1 MNDFDRQYER
11 GLIAEGLIAAWLKYR
26 GHAIMPAY
34 QIEQTTGKGPQ
45 LFSAEGEFVAPD
57 ILAFTHKGIH
67 WIEAKHKSVF
77 TWHRASGQWTTG
89 VDLRHYVDYLRVSWR
104 TKFPVWLMFY
114 HRESVPSEID
124 RRYDCPSECPTGLF
138 GGELFRLVGSESHRA
153 KHFDPTRTGMVGHG
167 RSGMVY
173 WSVDNLKLL
182 ATKDEINEAM
192 DASRRVA

>member
-11 GLIAEGLIAAWLKYR
+11 GLIAEGLIAAWLTHR

-34 QIEQTTGKGPQ
+34 QVEQQTGKGPQ
-45 LFSAEGEFVAPD
+45 LFSAQGDFVAPD
-57 ILAFTHKGIH
+57 LIAFTHAGTH
-67 WIEAKHKSVF
+67 WVEAKHKSVF
-77 TWHRASGQWTTG
+77 TWHRISAQWTTG

-114 HRESVPSEID
+114 HRESVPSEMD
-124 RRYDCPSECPTGLF
+124 LRHDCPAECPTGLF
-138 GGELFRLVGSESHRA
+138 GGELFRLVGSESHRT

-173 WSVDNLKLL
+173 WSVGSLKLL
-182 ATKDEINEAM
+182 ATKDEVDEAM